1 MENKF
6 LGLTPPMGWNSWN
19 TFTWEISDKLIREAA
34 DAMADSGLKE
44 AGYEYIVIDDC
55 WSEKQRDSNG
65 RLVPDHWKF
74 PEGIKSVA
82 DYVHGKGLKFGI
94 YSCAGTH
101 TCGGHPGSFEHEF
114 DDAETFAQ
122 WGVDYLKYDYCYKPE
137 HIPGEV
143 LYKRMST
150 ALRNCGRDIMFSA
163 CNWGHDDVYKWIRES
178 GAHLFRSTGDI
189 QDNWESIKRLALS
202 QIGNEC
208 YGGSFC
214 HNDIDMLVVGM
225 HGGSNNEWINS
236 AEGGVNVIADSG
248 EASLKLG
255 GCTDEE
261 YRTHFS
267 LWAIMNSPLMIGC
280 DIRNMTPVTKEILTN
295 KDVIAI
301 NQDIECRG
309 PYCIKQWNNP
319 DNVFSLVKPLSN
331 GDFAIGMF
339 NFSDR
344 PGEMS
349 LQLWDIG
356 IPAASGRGIS
366 AYDCW
371 KHEELGRFSER
382 FVTTVEP
389 HGCVVLRAKV
399 VRM

>member
-1 MENKF
+1 MDNKF

-19 TFTWEISDKLIREAA
+19 TFTWEINDKLIREAA
-34 DAMADSGLKE
+34 DAMASELKD

-65 RLVPDHWKF
+65 RLVPDRWKF
-74 PEGIKSVA
+74 PEGIKPVA
-82 DYVHGKGLKFGI
+82 DYVHSNGLKFGM

-114 DDAETFAQ
+114 DDAETFAE
-122 WGVDYLKYDYCYKPE
+122 WGVDYLKYDYCYKPD
-137 HIPGEV
+137 HIPGEI

-163 CNWGHDDVYKWIRES
+163 CNWGNDDVYKWIRES

-208 YGGSFC
+208 YGGNFC

-236 AEGGVNVIADSG
+236 TEQGVNVIADSG
-248 EASLKLG
+248 ETMPKLG

-280 DIRNMTPVTKEILTN
+280 DIRRMTPATKEILTN

-331 GDFAIGMF
+331 GDYAIGMF
-339 NFSDR
+339 NFGDR
-344 PGEMS
+344 AGEMS
-349 LQLWDIG
+349 LQFWDIG
-356 IPAASGRGIS
+356 LTTASGRGLS
-366 AYDCW
+366 VYDCW
-371 KHEELGRFSER
+371 KHEELGTFTER
-382 FVTTVEP
+382 FCTTVEP

-399 VRM
+399 VKV

>member
-1 MENKF
+1 MNTP
-6 LGLTPPMGWNSWN
+6 LAHTPPMGWNSWN
-19 TFTWEISDKLIREAA
+19 TFGWNISEELIKTTA
-34 DAMADSGLKE
+34 DFFVESGLKD

-65 RLVPDHWKF
+65 KLVPDHWKF
-74 PEGIKSVA
+74 PEGIKPVA
-82 DYVHGKGLKFGI
+82 DYVHSKGLKFGM

-114 DDAETFAQ
+114 DDAETFAE
-122 WGVDYLKYDYCYKPE
+122 WGVDYLKYDYCYKPDY
-137 HIPGEV
+137 IPGEI

-163 CNWGHDDVYKWIRES
+163 CNWGNDNVYKWIRES

-202 QIGNEC
+202 QIGSEC
-208 YGGSFC
+208 YGGNFC

-236 AEGGVNVIADSG
+236 TEQGVNVIADSG
-248 EASLKLG
+248 ETMPKLG

-280 DIRNMTPVTKEILTN
+280 DIRRMTPATKEILTN

-309 PYCIKQWNNP
+309 PYCIRQWNNP
-319 DNVFSLVKPLSN
+319 ENVFSLIKPLSG
-331 GDFAIGMF
+331 GDYAVGMF
-339 NFSDR
+339 NFSDKKS
-344 PGEMS
+344 EMS
-349 LQLWDIG
+349 LQFYDIG
-356 IPAASGRGIS
+356 LPAASGRGLEL
-366 AYDCW
+366 YDCYS
-371 KHEELGRFSER
+371 HSVIGTFSER
-382 FVTTVEP
+382 YAAQIESHDCLMF
-389 HGCVVLRAKV
+389 RAKV
-399 VRM
+399 VKL